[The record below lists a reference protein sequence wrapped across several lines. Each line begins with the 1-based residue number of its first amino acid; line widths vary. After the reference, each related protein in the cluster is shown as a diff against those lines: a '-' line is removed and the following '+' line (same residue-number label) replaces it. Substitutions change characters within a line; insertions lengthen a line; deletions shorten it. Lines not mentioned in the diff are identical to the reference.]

1 MISEL
6 KRHELVLTSTPQSI
20 IEVEPFVNVVCA
32 DLEVQDD
39 LFGNI
44 LVSLTEAVNNA
55 INHGNQADPDK
66 RVEVNA
72 QITGKILV
80 FEIRDQGSGFDYQN
94 LPDPT
99 SPENLDK
106 PSGRGVFLMTQLSD
120 LVLFSN
126 KGATVEVQFRL

>member
-20 IEVEPFVNVVCA
+20 IEVEPFVNAVCA
-32 DLEVQDD
+32 DLQVQEE

-55 INHGNQADPDK
+55 INHGNGGDPGK
-66 RVEVNA
+66 QVEVNA
-72 QITGKILV
+72 QVSGTTLV
-80 FEIRDQGSGFDYQN
+80 FEIRDQGPGFDYQN

-99 SPENLDK
+99 APENIAK

-120 LVLFSN
+120 LVLFSDN
-126 KGATVEVQFRL
+126 GSTVEVQFKL